1 MPLPRSLFHFFTI
14 FTCCSVDEC
23 TIQKS
28 GGAKCENK
36 NRIQAWKWVQTE
48 RKAHDFY
55 EIIKNSLK
63 LMWQRMRNISWESSV
78 SQSQS
83 AADERESDLSIDGAG
98 IYLFSHYD
106 IIYYSTFR
114 SIIFQCAPK
123 RSFGL
128 VSMLIFPFTLSLPFL
143 FLASSFGWFMY
154 YDFIFFPSSLL
165 PVCNTSCNLFFV
177 HFSLSFTDF
186 LSPSMKGS
194 SSSFQTRPCVKLIR
208 SFDSNMSAL
217 YSLRSLSTW
226 KMWYFYN
233 ALE

>member
-1 MPLPRSLFHFFTI
+1 
-14 FTCCSVDEC
+14 
-23 TIQKS
+23 
-28 GGAKCENK
+28 
-36 NRIQAWKWVQTE
+36 
-48 RKAHDFY
+48 
-55 EIIKNSLK
+55 
-63 LMWQRMRNISWESSV
+63 MWQRMRNISWESSV

-98 IYLFSHYD
+98 MYLFSHYD

-128 VSMLIFPFTLSLPFL
+128 VSMLIFSFYSFVAFL
-143 FLASSFGWFMY
+143 ISSQFFWLVYVLRFY
-154 YDFIFFPSSLL
+154 IFSSSLL

-177 HFSLSFTDF
+177 HFSLSFTDS